1 MKKPEKDYLLEIP
14 YLNHVPV
21 LILCLTLS
29 FLRLEIQSETLMMSR
44 PLFYGEEEM
53 SGQTVRK
60 HRQRLQPKF

>member
-1 MKKPEKDYLLEIP
+1 MKKLDKDYLLEIP

-29 FLRLEIQSETLMMSR
+29 FLGLEIQSETLMVSQ

-53 SGQTVRK
+53 SGQPV
-60 HRQRLQPKF
+60 HIH